1 VNSPHRPDIDVADF
15 FRLFTF
21 AIVTSSL
28 TILFLLVILILAA
41 RRLLIPGVILLGS
54 FVLFVLWLT
63 TLIETAIQ
71 LFGSGNVNNNCNL
84 YVTGQSY
91 RGVTVETLAWL
102 TQSNIC
108 ACWKASFAWSIVL
121 AVLFFWMMVL
131 AWQVQRDDYD

>member
-1 VNSPHRPDIDVADF
+1 MTNEC
-15 FRLFTF
+15 RLFTF
-21 AIVTSSL
+21 AIVTAGL
-28 TILFLLVILILAA
+28 TILFLLIILVLAA

-54 FVLFVLWLT
+54 FILFVLWIT

-71 LFGSGNVNNNCNL
+71 LFGPAGNVNANCNT
-84 YVTGQSY
+84 YVTGQPY
-91 RGVTVETLAWL
+91 TGVTVETLAWL